1 MKVALLQ
8 ENLAKA
14 LNHVAKAISTRPSIP
29 VLSNVLIEAKKGKLK
44 LSSTDLEIGIN
55 AWIGADVEEDGEVS
69 VSARL
74 LSEFIN
80 SLKSGKV
87 MMSSVKNTL
96 LVESVDNS
104 AEFNIISAD
113 EFPSVPNVEK

>member
-55 AWIGADVEEDGEVS
+55 AWIGADVEEDGEVT

-104 AEFNIISAD
+104 AE
-113 EFPSVPNVEK
+113 